1 MRRSKFT
8 DAQIVAIM
16 REAEPGMAVAELLRT
31 HGISRPTLYRWEQKF
46 GGAGVPELQR
56 LKALAHEN
64 AKRKRMY
71 ADRAM
76 LADRVLSRTG
86 RCGRADAGRH
96 GCITT
101 ALQAIVAQH
110 GRWGFWKCFDRLRA
124 LGHAWNH

>member
-1 MRRSKFT
+1 
-8 DAQIVAIM
+8 
-16 REAEPGMAVAELLRT
+16 
-31 HGISRPTLYRWEQKF
+31 LYRWEQKF

-86 RCGRADAGRH
+86 RCGRADAGRRGCAHHH
-96 GCITT
+96 GVAGDRGT
-101 ALQAIVAQH
+101 A
-110 GRWGFWKCFDRLRA
+110 WP
-124 LGHAWNH
+124 LGLLEVF